1 MYTLHVIVAFANTIC
16 SEDGT
21 IDHSGTAKPAHT
33 DKVNGEGRHKLGPKA
48 NQGAINAG
56 LRALDR
62 SGKPVRKW
70 IRKPFTVK
78 SFTGVT
84 WDLPSWKGGPK
95 PSHQDGESSAESK
108 DLSQQSSS
116 DIKPIDSSTA
126 MESNPGDREPLE
138 PMAMSTPIAASS
150 PMPAPL
156 SVAAH
161 G

>member
-1 MYTLHVIVAFANTIC
+1 MN

-21 IDHSGTAKPAHT
+21 IDHSGTVKPST
-33 DKVNGEGRHKLGPKA
+33 TERVNAEGRHKLGPKA

-84 WDLPSWKGGPK
+84 WDLPSWRGGPK
-95 PSHQDGESSAESK
+95 PIHQNGDSSIDSK
-108 DLSQQSSS
+108 DVSQQSSS
-116 DIKPIDSSTA
+116 DLKPLDSSTA
-126 MESNPGDREPLE
+126 MESNSGDREPLE
-138 PMAMSTPIAASS
+138 PMAMSTPAGS
-150 PMPAPL
+150 PPEPALL

>member
-1 MYTLHVIVAFANTIC
+1 MRLIFN

-21 IDHSGTAKPAHT
+21 IDHSATAKTAMAE
-33 DKVNGEGRHKLGPKA
+33 KVNGEGRHKLGPKA

-70 IRKPFTVK
+70 VRKPFTVK

-95 PSHQDGESSAESK
+95 PIHQNGESSNDSK
-108 DLSQQSSS
+108 DVSQQSSS
-116 DIKPIDSSTA
+116 DIKPVDSSTA
-126 MESNPGDREPLE
+126 MESNPGDAEPLE
-138 PMAMSTPIAASS
+138 LIATPAASS
-150 PMPAPL
+150 PMPGPP